1 MRKNSVIKV
10 LAWLMILGAAVGAL
24 IVFLK
29 KYEEGNDDLFD
40 DNIEE
45 FDSCPGCSDT
55 ERSYT
60 TISKEPKAD
69 EGQET
74 VQETAEEADKDESEE

>member
-29 KYEEGNDDLFD
+29 KYEKGNDDLFD

-45 FDSCPGCSDT
+45 SDS
-55 ERSYT
+55 
-60 TISKEPKAD
+60 
-69 EGQET
+69 
-74 VQETAEEADKDESEE
+74 